1 MSPGFTS
8 VLLLM
13 TQPPIEISS
22 TVPSPRTRPPE
33 KDKKSLTGIRLCS
46 RRSTRSVGY
55 LRPNRNVKNRRLQPW
70 HRRGEMKRRL
80 ARRSTREKQGVLS
93 TVSLRHWGHWSGP
106 AITQPRATITPLPTY
121 VLVLVYQTVALLSGF
136 PVRNVNRKRRRIA
149 CSTRDVRCP
158 GEGMRKR
165 RLMRPGSGN

>member
-1 MSPGFTS
+1 
-8 VLLLM
+8 M
-13 TQPPIEISS
+13 TQQPIDMSS
-22 TVPSPRTRPPE
+22 NVPSPRTRPPE
-33 KDKKSLTGIRLCS
+33 KDKKSLTGICLSS

-55 LRPNRNVKNRRLQPW
+55 VRPTRNVRNRRLQPW

-93 TVSLRHWGHWSGP
+93 TDSLRHWGHWSG
-106 AITQPRATITPLPTY
+106 AAMTQPRPTITQLPTY
-121 VLVLVYQTVALLSGF
+121 VLLLVYQTVALLSVF

-158 GEGMRKR
+158 GEGTRKR

>member
-1 MSPGFTS
+1 MSPDFTS

-13 TQPPIEISS
+13 TQPPIEMSS

-46 RRSTRSVGY
+46 RRSTRSVEY
-55 LRPNRNVKNRRLQPW
+55 LRPNRNVRNRRLQPW

-93 TVSLRHWGHWSGP
+93 TDSLRHWGHWSG
-106 AITQPRATITPLPTY
+106 AAMTQPRATITRAIN
-121 VLVLVYQTVALLSGF
+121 VRCALVYQTVALLSVF
-136 PVRNVNRKRRRIA
+136 PVRNVDRKRRRIA

-158 GEGMRKR
+158 GEGTRKR
-165 RLMRPGSGN
+165 RLMRPGSGD